1 LSYNR
6 TISFTEQPKGF
17 TVDYLGPEPVPAAE
31 VENRERAAR
40 ELGKREALDE
50 ARQELQRM
58 RVEFGDRHD
67 QVLATLQNQFSEMTQ
82 ELIKRLPE
90 LTIALTE
97 RILGEISLD
106 REMIVGVVTNLIGEF
121 ATEDEK
127 LEVFLSPEDLNLLKA
142 GDKLSKE
149 EPEEVSDTDDFS
161 GALAGLF
168 DGIGGAD
175 ALLEGY
181 PNVVFHEDT
190 ELGRGDCQ
198 IKSRFGLVDGRIL
211 TKLNKVA
218 EELDQ

>member
-6 TISFTEQPKGF
+6 TIAFTEQPKGF

-31 VENRERAAR
+31 VESREKTAS
-40 ELGKREALDE
+40 ELGKREALEE

-58 RVEFGDRHD
+58 RTEFGDRHD

-106 REMIVGVVTNLIGEF
+106 RDMIVGIVTNLIGEF

-127 LEVFLSPEDLNLLKA
+127 LEVFLSPEDLKLLKA
-142 GDKLSKE
+142 GDKLAKE
-149 EPEEVSDTDDFS
+149 DPEEVPETDDFS

-168 DGIGGAD
+168 DGIGGSE

-181 PNVVFHEDT
+181 PNVVFHEDP
-190 ELGRGDCQ
+190 ELGQGDCQ

-218 EELDQ
+218 QELDQ

>member
-1 LSYNR
+1 MSYNR